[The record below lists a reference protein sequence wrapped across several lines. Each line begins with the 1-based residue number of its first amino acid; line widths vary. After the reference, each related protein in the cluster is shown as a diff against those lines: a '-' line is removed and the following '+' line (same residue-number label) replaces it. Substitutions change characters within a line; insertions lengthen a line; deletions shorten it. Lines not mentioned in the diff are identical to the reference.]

1 MKVEISSV
9 SIIKS
14 SLTPNSDLLSRL
26 SPHKCVVFREG
37 GPELRETACVC
48 RCVSSHGGHSQSR
61 QLQDLGGLMA
71 AAPQIRQFT

>member
-14 SLTPNSDLLSRL
+14 SLTPTATFCPVYCLTNVLFFA
-26 SPHKCVVFREG
+26 KAV
-37 GPELRETACVC
+37 LRRGKLRACVS
-48 RCVSSHGGHSQSR
+48 CVSSYGGHSQSR
-61 QLQDLGGLMA
+61 QLQDFSGLMA